1 MEKFVISGGKPLKG
15 EVEISGAKNAAV
27 AIIPATL
34 LVEGECIL
42 ENIPDIKD
50 VNLMFEMLEALG
62 AKVKRLSPTS
72 VKIDATTLDTY
83 VARKELASRMRA
95 SYYFLGALLSRM
107 RKASVALPGGCNFG
121 IRPIDQHQKGFEAM
135 KCKVDIKNGCVEV
148 DGTEL
153 QAAHI
158 YFDVVSV
165 GATINVMLG
174 AVLAPGTTILENA
187 AKEPHIVDVANFLN
201 SMGASVKGA
210 GTDTIR
216 IKGVEKLHGGVY
228 EVIPDQIEA
237 GTYMFAAA
245 ATRGNVLIKNVVNK
259 HLEAITSKFVEMGV
273 EIQEGDGEIRVNAE
287 NKELSKINVKTLPYP
302 GFPTDLQPPMVA
314 LLTTI
319 KGTSMVTESVWD
331 SRFQYIGEMQKF
343 GANITVNGRV
353 AVVDGNPDSLSCAD
367 VRATDLR
374 AGAAMLIV
382 ALATRGES
390 RVSDIHYIDRGYVD
404 VERKLTSL
412 GAEIRR
418 TDD

>member
-1 MEKFVISGGKPLKG
+1 MEKFLISGGKPLKG

-34 LVEGECIL
+34 LVEGECVL

-62 AKVKRLSPTS
+62 AKVERLSPTS
-72 VKIDATTLDTY
+72 VKIDSTKLDTY
-83 VARKELASRMRA
+83 IAKKELASRMRA
-95 SYYFLGALLSRM
+95 SYYFIGALLGRF
-107 RKASVALPGGCNFG
+107 RRASVALPGGCNFG

-135 KCKVDIKNGCVEV
+135 KCKVEIKNGCVEV
-148 DGTEL
+148 EGENL
-153 QAAHI
+153 QAAHV
-158 YFDVVSV
+158 YFDIVSV

-210 GTDTIR
+210 GTDTIK

-245 ATRGNVLIKNVVNK
+245 ATRGNVLIKNVVTK

-273 EIQEGDGEIRVNAE
+273 KVEEGDGEIRVNAE
-287 NKELSKINVKTLPYP
+287 NAELSKINVKTLPYP

-314 LLTTI
+314 LLTTV

-331 SRFQYIGEMQKF
+331 SRFQ
-343 GANITVNGRV
+343 
-353 AVVDGNPDSLSCAD
+353 
-367 VRATDLR
+367 
-374 AGAAMLIV
+374 
-382 ALATRGES
+382 
-390 RVSDIHYIDRGYVD
+390 
-404 VERKLTSL
+404 
-412 GAEIRR
+412 
-418 TDD
+418 